1 MFLIKY
7 INEQIICIGSRLI
20 MQIIDN
26 NEAWGGSSPLSQ
38 LTSNFGIDLNITK
51 LLRFVI

>member
-7 INEQIICIGSRLI
+7 INDQIICIGSHLF

-26 NEAWGGSSPLSQ
+26 NEAWGGSSPVSQ
-38 LTSNFGIDLNITK
+38 LTSNIGIELNITK